1 MKKGFTLIELL
12 IVMVIVGVLVAV
24 AIPKYNA
31 SVERSRALEGILNL
45 EKLSEEANAMYIVNK
60 NSYPSQSE
68 LNNFNTT
75 DQVIKSIYF
84 NSPVLTRSSAS
95 SVTISIARKTD
106 SGYSYTLTIVNTN
119 GEPGNITC
127 SGTDCDMISVNLTK

>member
-12 IVMVIVGVLVAV
+12 IVMIIVGILAAIAV
-24 AIPKYNA
+24 PKYNA
-31 SVERSRALEGILNL
+31 AVERSRSMEGVLNL
-45 EKLSEEANAMYIVNK
+45 EKLSDEVNAMYIVNK
-60 NSYPSQSE
+60 NIYPAQSE
-68 LNNFNTT
+68 LNKFNTT
-75 DQVIKSIYF
+75 DQVIKSTYF
-84 NSPVLTRSSAS
+84 NAPVLTRNGDT
-95 SVTISIARKTD
+95 SVTISIERKSG